1 MSTAIMN
8 KMSEFDVIISG
19 GGLSGL
25 LTAIGLINETPELSI
40 AIIEP
45 VSQLSQ
51 DAVPHDFKGNDLKS
65 KNFQSNSAV
74 QELNQGWN
82 QISEQSQTAN
92 FDDRCLALSYGSL
105 QLLNHWQVWKNLK
118 PTAWP
123 IKTIVT
129 SDRGHLGKTIMRSHQ
144 YDLNAMGYV
153 AAMRN
158 MGEAFTTTLNE
169 LQGSVALVNSPDSKK
184 TADTKTKQQV
194 TWYKPNTIKQLSQHP
209 DHIQVVLDNE
219 QTLHGKLLV
228 VAEGGMSPTR
238 QKLNISTSTQAYQ
251 QNAIIANIKVT
262 KNNKVNSVLASKD
275 DAISGKKDAQPQL
288 DGHTAF
294 ERFTTSGPIAF
305 LPINKDE
312 YSVVWCVKPEDVDNI
327 MALQES
333 DFCQQLQNAFGHAG
347 GVITKTSKRES
358 YPLGLTKAQSI
369 ISDRVA
375 LVGNSAHTIHPIAG
389 QGFNL
394 GLRDVASLVKQ
405 IKATVNSSVTKSKAT
420 NDIGSFAM
428 LNSYQAA
435 RQHDINRIAGFT
447 DLLVRMFGLE
457 GRLPAL
463 TRTLGLLALQKV
475 SSLQQWF
482 ALHFM
487 SSKTLK

>member
-1 MSTAIMN
+1 MSNAVIT
-8 KMSEFDVIISG
+8 EYDVIISG

-25 LTAIGLINETPELSI
+25 LTAIGLVNETPELSI

-45 VSQLSQ
+45 VSQPSL
-51 DAVPHDFKGNDLKS
+51 DAVPNDFKSSDFKSNDFKS
-65 KNFQSNSAV
+65 DTAA
-74 QELNQGWN
+74 QELNQRSN

-92 FDDRCLALSYGSL
+92 FDDRCLALSSGSL
-105 QLLNHWQVWKNLK
+105 QLLNHWQVWENLK

-144 YDLNAMGYV
+144 YNLNAMGYV
-153 AAMRN
+153 AAMKN
-158 MGEAFTTTLNE
+158 MGRAFTTTLNE
-169 LQGSVALVNSPDSKK
+169 LQAALQSNESN
-184 TADTKTKQQV
+184 KQQV
-194 TWYKPNTIKQLSQHP
+194 TWYKPNTIKQLSQYP
-209 DHIQVVLDNE
+209 DHIKVVLDDE

-238 QKLNISTSTQAYQ
+238 QKLNISTSTEAYQ

-262 KNNKVNSVLASKD
+262 KNNKVNSILASKD
-275 DAISGKKDAQPQL
+275 RGDSDTNTKDTQPQL

-333 DFCQQLQNAFGHAG
+333 EFCQQLQNAFGQAAG
-347 GVITKTSKRES
+347 IITKTSKRES

-405 IKATVNSSVTKSKAT
+405 IKVAVDSSVDKSQ
-420 NDIGSFAM
+420 NDIGSFAT
-428 LNSYQAA
+428 LNNYQAA

-463 TRTLGLLALQKV
+463 SRTLGLLALQKV

-482 ALHFM
+482 AVHFM

>member
-1 MSTAIMN
+1 MN

-45 VSQLSQ
+45 VSQPSL
-51 DAVPHDFKGNDLKS
+51 DAVPNDFKSSDFKS
-65 KNFQSNSAV
+65 HISA
-74 QELNQGWN
+74 QELN

-105 QLLNHWQVWKNLK
+105 QLLNHWQIWKNLK
-118 PTAWP
+118 PSAWP

-144 YDLNAMGYV
+144 YNLNAMGYV
-153 AAMRN
+153 AAMKN
-158 MGEAFTTTLNE
+158 MGRAFTTTLNE
-169 LQGSVALVNSPDSKK
+169 LQAALQSNESN
-184 TADTKTKQQV
+184 KQQV
-194 TWYKPNTIKQLSQHP
+194 TWYKPNTIKQLSQYP
-209 DHIQVVLDNE
+209 DHIQVVLDDE

-238 QKLNISTSTQAYQ
+238 QKLNISTSTEAYQ

-275 DAISGKKDAQPQL
+275 SGDSNTKDTQPQL

-333 DFCQQLQNAFGHAG
+333 EFCQQLQNAFGQAG

-405 IKATVNSSVTKSKAT
+405 IKTTLVNS
-420 NDIGSFAM
+420 NENNIGSFAT
-428 LNSYQAA
+428 LNNYQAA

>member
-1 MSTAIMN
+1 MSDAVIT
-8 KMSEFDVIISG
+8 EYDVIISG

-45 VSQLSQ
+45 VSQPSL
-51 DAVPHDFKGNDLKS
+51 DAVPNDFTSSDFKSDAVESDTSAHSANANNCVS
-65 KNFQSNSAV
+65 KK
-74 QELNQGWN
+74 
-82 QISEQSQTAN
+82 IKTAN

-105 QLLNHWQVWKNLK
+105 QLLNHWQVWESLK
-118 PTAWP
+118 PSAWP

-129 SDRGHLGKTIMRSHQ
+129 SDRGHLGKTIMRSDQ

-158 MGEAFTTTLNE
+158 MGDAFTTTLNG
-169 LQGSVALVNSPDSKK
+169 LQ
-184 TADTKTKQQV
+184 ADLASTQKNKQQV
-194 TWYKPNTIKQLSQHP
+194 TWYKPNTIKQLSQYP
-209 DHIQVVLDNE
+209 DHIQVVLDDE

-238 QKLNISTSTQAYQ
+238 QKLNISTSTEAYQ
-251 QNAIIANIKVT
+251 QNAIIANIQVT
-262 KNNKVNSVLASKD
+262 KNNRVNSVLATKGNADNKAEQS
-275 DAISGKKDAQPQL
+275 QL

-327 MALQES
+327 MALSES

-358 YPLGLTKAQSI
+358 YPLGLTKAETI

-405 IKATVNSSVTKSKAT
+405 IKAAVNSSVDKNQ
-420 NDIGSFAM
+420 NDIGSFVT
-428 LNSYQAA
+428 LNNYQAA

-457 GRLPAL
+457 GRLPAFS
-463 TRTLGLLALQKV
+463 RTLGLLALQKV

-487 SSKTLK
+487 SSKVVK

>member
-1 MSTAIMN
+1 MSNAVIT
-8 KMSEFDVIISG
+8 EYDVIISG

-45 VSQLSQ
+45 VSQPSL
-51 DAVPHDFKGNDLKS
+51 DAVPNDFKSSDFKS
-65 KNFQSNSAV
+65 SDFKVDAAHSSNFNQTLNSN
-74 QELNQGWN
+74 N
-82 QISEQSQTAN
+82 SQTAN

-129 SDRGHLGKTIMRSHQ
+129 SDRGHLGKTIMRSDQ
-144 YDLNAMGYV
+144 YNLNAMGYV
-153 AAMRN
+153 AAMKN
-158 MGEAFTTTLNE
+158 MGRAFTTTLNE
-169 LQGSVALVNSPDSKK
+169 LQATLESNEKN
-184 TADTKTKQQV
+184 KQQV

-209 DHIQVVLDNE
+209 EYIKVVLDDA

-238 QKLNISTSTQAYQ
+238 QKLNISTSTQTYK
-251 QNAIIANIKVT
+251 QNAIIANIQVT
-262 KNNKVNSVLASKD
+262 KNNRVNSVLATKGNTGSK
-275 DAISGKKDAQPQL
+275 AEQSQL

-294 ERFTTSGPIAF
+294 ERFTISGPIAF

-327 MALQES
+327 MALSQS

-358 YPLGLTKAQSI
+358 YPLGLTKAETI

-405 IKATVNSSVTKSKAT
+405 IKTTLVNSNE
-420 NDIGSFAM
+420 NDIGSFAT
-428 LNSYQAA
+428 LNNYQAA

-457 GRLPAL
+457 GRLTAL
-463 TRTLGLLALQKV
+463 SRTLGLLALQKV

-487 SSKTLK
+487 SSKTVK